1 MTNQAPAEA
10 TCSHPD
16 CRTNSTYPTAAEPP
30 PASRGYIYVASS
42 WRNHTQPIVVNAL
55 RNEGFEVYDFKN
67 PPNETGF
74 AWKEIGLEHSN
85 PRHGDPYAPDL
96 SVRAEFLSALNHPRS
111 VAGFA
116 SDFTAMQR
124 ADAIIAV
131 APCGKSAHLELGWG
145 AGAGKHTA
153 VLLDDPCTPELMYL
167 MTDHLAT
174 DIASLVTWLDDALP
188 ARAVA

>member
-42 WRNHTQPIVVNAL
+42 WRNHTQPIVVDAL

-96 SVRAEFLSALNHPRS
+96 SVRAEFLAPTTHGPLPDSPPISPRCSAPTQSSRWHRAASRPISNS
-111 VAGFA
+111 AGGP
-116 SDFTAMQR
+116 
-124 ADAIIAV
+124 
-131 APCGKSAHLELGWG
+131 APGN
-145 AGAGKHTA
+145 
-153 VLLDDPCTPELMYL
+153 TPPFSS
-167 MTDHLAT
+167 TTHA
-174 DIASLVTWLDDALP
+174 P
-188 ARAVA
+188 PN